1 MAKVY
6 DKEELIYSDVKD
18 ISDISNI
25 SNNIIH
31 VRVIRRVKIKPR
43 NIFRRKEKRIV
54 YYDIEHYGPR
64 YHYLEC
70 EDTISA
76 YVNSM
81 RREDNL
87 PRRKYNHIINNAFS
101 EIIWKAEEFCFNYKT
116 DKCDNGV
123 IRIINIY

>member
-64 YHYLEC
+64 YH
-70 EDTISA
+70 
-76 YVNSM
+76 

>member
-6 DKEELIYSDVKD
+6 AKEELIYSDVKD

-64 YHYLEC
+64 YHYLEY
-70 EDTISA
+70 EDTISP

-81 RREDNL
+81 RREVNF

-101 EIIWKAEEFCFNYKT
+101 EIIWKAEEFCLNYKT